1 MPGEVVLKALRH
13 VWLTLESLKVPAA
26 VMGGIGLAA
35 WKHVRATRDID
46 LLVSIRGHELAT
58 ILRQLRAAEIRPKRD
73 RPSTSLGQFD
83 VIQLLYEP
91 PDTFVDVQ
99 IDVLTSE
106 SEYHGKA
113 LERRVGMR
121 LPDLD
126 VQIAVLTCE
135 DLILHKLLAG
145 RIIDRAD
152 AAALLRANR
161 ESLDLRYL
169 LRWVAHL
176 DLTSQFD
183 EIWNEALP
191 GERMPSL
198 DPPAADL
205 E

>member
-1 MPGEVVLKALRH
+1 MAGEVILKALRH

-35 WKHVRATRDID
+35 WKYVRATRDID
-46 LLVSIRGHELAT
+46 LLVNIHGHDLAT
-58 ILRQLRAAEIRPKRD
+58 ILRQLQAAEIRPKSD
-73 RPSTSLGQFD
+73 RPTTSLGKLD
-83 VIQLLYEP
+83 VIQLLYQP
-91 PDTFVDVQ
+91 PDAFVDVQ
-99 IDVLTSE
+99 IDVFTSE

-113 LERRVGMR
+113 LERRVQMR
-121 LPDLD
+121 LSDLD

-152 AAALLRANR
+152 TAALLRANR

-169 LRWVAHL
+169 LHWVAHL
-176 DLTSQFD
+176 DLATQFA
-183 EIWNEALP
+183 EVWSEALP
-191 GERMPSL
+191 GERMPPL
-198 DPPAADL
+198 DRSAADF

>member
-13 VWLTLESLKVPAA
+13 VWLALESLKVPAA

-46 LLVSIRGHELAT
+46 LLASIRGHDLAT
-58 ILRQLRAAEIRPKRD
+58 ILRQLRAAEIRPKSD
-73 RPSTSLGQFD
+73 RPITSLGQLD

-91 PDTFVDVQ
+91 PDSFVDVQ

-106 SEYHGKA
+106 SAYHGKA

-161 ESLDLRYL
+161 ESLELRYL

-176 DLTSQFD
+176 DLTSQFG

-191 GERMPSL
+191 GQRMP
-198 DPPAADL
+198 L

>member
-13 VWLTLESLKVPAA
+13 VWLALESLKVPAA

-46 LLVSIRGHELAT
+46 LLVSIRGHDSAT
-58 ILRQLRAAEIRPKRD
+58 ILRQLRAAEIRPKSD
-73 RPSTSLGQFD
+73 RPITSLGQFD

-121 LPDLD
+121 LPGLD

-152 AAALLRANR
+152 AATLLRANR

-176 DLTSQFD
+176 DLASQFG

-198 DPPAADL
+198 DPPAADV